1 MKVPTER
8 LTAILD
14 EFRDTISTLPPVLP
28 DGPGAVSALYS
39 SLSLAEVEGM
49 ASELL
54 ELREAV
60 RKAWLIVDE
69 VLIGPDPDEAL
80 ASLIDVLKAASAPNP
95 VDEVQP

>member
-8 LTAILD
+8 LRAHIA
-14 EFRDTISTLPPVLP
+14 V
-28 DGPGAVSALYS
+28 GAGSWSATR
-39 SLSLAEVEGM
+39 SLSDAETLAV